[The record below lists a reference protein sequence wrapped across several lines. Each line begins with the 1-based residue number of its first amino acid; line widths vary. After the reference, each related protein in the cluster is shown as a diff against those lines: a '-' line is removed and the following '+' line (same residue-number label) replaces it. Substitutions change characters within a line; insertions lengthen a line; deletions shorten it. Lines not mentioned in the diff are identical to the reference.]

1 MIGGSFLS
9 LLPKGLFNFAVEGG
23 VCGNMS
29 KLTDVK
35 VRKRRRDEVV
45 RTPRLV
51 VSPFS
56 CGCVRE
62 NDNSVCSGRPRKR
75 SRGKGKFGDLV
86 PSSSSS
92 SLSSCSCSCSP
103 CTGRTISITNNN
115 NDKYH
120 PAQQEPELKK
130 KQKSDLIQKLPA
142 DVVANCLSFLGST
155 QDRHALQ
162 TTCKLFRDI
171 SNSEEMLSNVDV
183 VGDLETGKG
192 GIIQEND
199 TPSSASGALAPFAR
213 AGNLQA
219 LYMLGIVKC
228 YCYQDLKNGILM
240 LTMASSRGYLRSS
253 YTLGIILRDVL
264 VDEASQY
271 MNKAASRGYIPAL
284 QEVLPARE
292 MKERFGEPNA
302 DELRRHLDPVGL
314 NRLLLRD
321 YVNSA
326 ELRGMNTSHCWN
338 PLCGKWAYKAS
349 SNNSANI
356 GPTSNNN
363 SNTNPNLRMRRSS
376 AAPIQPT
383 YDVDENMLDPLSPSN
398 SNDNNNND
406 EGTIFPQRGEEFRG
420 AFGTFNSSNSSNIGF
435 NNRIHRRPHHHSFN
449 PIAAVGGHRFSKA
462 RRVGSALA
470 TRVIQSQSWYANEVE
485 VDRVARMKMCSR
497 CCRAKY
503 CSKLCQVYDWRSSQH
518 KMECQFL

>member
-23 VCGNMS
+23 VCGNVS
-29 KLTDVK
+29 KSPDNK
-35 VRKRRRDEVV
+35 VRKRDRDDI

-56 CGCVRE
+56 CG
-62 NDNSVCSGRPRKR
+62 SVHDGDDSDRPRKR
-75 SRGKGKFGDLV
+75 LRGERKIDDLLQ
-86 PSSSSS
+86 SSSSPP
-92 SLSSCSCSCSP
+92 SSCTSSFEHS
-103 CTGRTISITNNN
+103 TSS
-115 NDKYH
+115 
-120 PAQQEPELKK
+120 AQEPEKK
-130 KQKSDLIQKLPA
+130 KQTSDLIKKLPA
-142 DVVANCLSFLGST
+142 DVVAACLSFLGST
-155 QDRHALQ
+155 EDRHALQ
-162 TTCKLFRDI
+162 NTCKLFRDI
-171 SNSEEMLSNVDV
+171 SNSEVMLEKIDV

-192 GIIQEND
+192 GIIQEDD
-199 TPSSASGALAPFAR
+199 TPASASAALAPFAR

-240 LTMASSRGYLRSS
+240 LTMASSKGYLRSS
-253 YTLGIILRDVL
+253 YTLGIILRDAL

-271 MNKAASRGYIPAL
+271 MNIAASKGYLPAL

-302 DELRRHLDPVGL
+302 EELRRHLDPVGL

-349 SNNSANI
+349 SSSAH
-356 GPTSNNN
+356 PAATSSG
-363 SNTNPNLRMRRSS
+363 SNNPNLRMRRSS
-376 AAPIQPT
+376 AQVQPT
-383 YDVDENMLDPLSPSN
+383 YDVDENMLEQSSPSN
-398 SNDNNNND
+398 NTNG
-406 EGTIFPQRGEEFRG
+406 GTISPQRGEGIRG
-420 AFGTFNSSNSSNIGF
+420 VNAGF
-435 NNRIHRRPHHHSFN
+435 TNRLHRRPHHHSFN
-449 PIAAVGGHRFSKA
+449 PIAAVGGERFAKA
-462 RRVGSALA
+462 RRVGTLLSS
-470 TRVIQSQSWYANEVE
+470 RVIQSQSWYSNGVE